1 MIESENINEKLN
13 NEVKQLSEERI
24 SISKSQ
30 RRSCVGETYRKRM
43 AHQGCIYSRVK
54 ESLSYKNPLL
64 PPILVLVI
72 KKRLWQKRLSMN
84 YKALSLSSYIW
95 NFIFNGKKYHELSDG
110 KNRTQIKSQRINFFA
125 ESPIQTEK
133 EKFQGK
139 IFGEVQNKVSTFL
152 TLLVLLMGR
161 KLMKKLIDLLV
172 KMMWLKPY
180 VFADTLA
187 GICCNQPTISP

>member
-1 MIESENINEKLN
+1 MRYINKLDDKDYVTKLSGNNLLLILWERQDLREDWTIQISVSLALIESENINEKLN

-84 YKALSLSSYIW
+84 YKALSLSSYI
-95 NFIFNGKKYHELSDG
+95 
-110 KNRTQIKSQRINFFA
+110 
-125 ESPIQTEK
+125 
-133 EKFQGK
+133 
-139 IFGEVQNKVSTFL
+139 
-152 TLLVLLMGR
+152 
-161 KLMKKLIDLLV
+161 
-172 KMMWLKPY
+172 
-180 VFADTLA
+180 
-187 GICCNQPTISP
+187 